1 MLAVY
6 EEITVAIIAATRV
19 PEAKLTGTI
28 LL

>member
-6 EEITVAIIAATRV
+6 EEITVAILAATRDR
-19 PEAKLTGTI
+19 EAKLTGTI

>member
-6 EEITVAIIAATRV
+6 EEITVAIIAATHV